1 MLEHASQDDTPASA
15 GLVVDTSVGP
25 LVAAMVASVDML
37 VAAMAAWDTYTAAHQ
52 GNVADLAVRIG
63 AQLGLDADAL
73 LGLRLGATVHDIG
86 KIASPLEVL
95 NGSVPLTAA
104 QFAQIRGHAAVGAR
118 IVGAGHWLWPLAE
131 MVHQHHERLDGSGYP
146 RALKGAQ
153 ILYEARII
161 AVADVYDAIRHD
173 RPYQKSPGKDHALAV
188 LTDGR
193 GSSFDPDVVDAL
205 LGVLAAGF
213 DLPTSPLR

>member
-1 MLEHASQDDTPASA
+1 
-15 GLVVDTSVGP
+15 
-25 LVAAMVASVDML
+25 MVASVDML
-37 VAAMAAWDTYTAAHQ
+37 VTAMGAWDVYTAAHQ

-63 AQLGLDADAL
+63 SQLGLDVDRL

-86 KIASPLEVL
+86 KVASPLGVL
-95 NGSVPLTAA
+95 NRPGPLTDAE
-104 QFAQIRGHAAVGAR
+104 FAQIRGHAAAGAR
-118 IVGAGHWLWPLAE
+118 IVGAGHWLWPLAG

-146 RALKGAQ
+146 RELRGSQ

-173 RPYQKSPGKDHALAV
+173 RPYQKAPGKEHALQV

-193 GSSFDPDVVDAL
+193 GLAFDPDVVDAL
-205 LGVLAAGF
+205 LGVLATGF
-213 DLPTSPLR
+213 DLPASPLS